1 MSEDPTKRF
10 PKDREDNGED
20 KLDRLFA
27 AVEAL
32 RSELRSEVSSL
43 RSELRSEV
51 SSLRSELH
59 TEVSSLRSE
68 LHAEVSSLRS
78 ELATLSETVE
88 HRLYDTRPIWET
100 VLAEME
106 NLKNQVSAL
115 ENRVVSLETTVHN
128 DVKDLAYVVRGQY
141 VDVIRVQRDFDER
154 LTALEQKPA

>member
-10 PKDREDNGED
+10 PKDREDNGVD

-43 RSELRSEV
+43 RSELHSEV

-59 TEVSSLRSE
+59 SEVSSLRIE
-68 LHAEVSSLRS
+68 LS
-78 ELATLSETVE
+78 TLSETVE
-88 HRLYDTRPIWET
+88 HRLYDTRPMWET

-106 NLKNQVSAL
+106 ELKSRMDA
-115 ENRVVSLETTVHN
+115 LETTVN
-128 DVKDLAYVVRGQY
+128 NGLKDMGHLFRTQY
-141 VDVIRVQRDFDER
+141 VDAIRVQRDLEDR
-154 LTALEQKPA
+154 VTALEQKPA

>member
-10 PKDREDNGED
+10 PKAPGDNGED

-59 TEVSSLRSE
+59 S
-68 LHAEVSSLRS
+68 EVSSLRS

-88 HRLYDTRPIWET
+88 HRLHDTRPMWEA
-100 VLAEME
+100 VLAEMQ
-106 NLKNQVSAL
+106 NLKTQVNAL
-115 ENRVVSLETTVHN
+115 ENRVEILEITVR
-128 DVKDLAYVVRGQY
+128 DGLKDMGHLFRTQY
-141 VDVIRVQRDFDER
+141 VDVIRVQRDFEDR
-154 LTALEQKPA
+154 VTALEQKPA

>member
-10 PKDREDNGED
+10 PNPPGDNGED

-43 RSELRSEV
+43 RTELHAEV

-68 LHAEVSSLRS
+68 LSA
-78 ELATLSETVE
+78 LSETVE

-100 VLAEME
+100 VLAEMQ
-106 NLKNQVSAL
+106 NLKSQVSAL
-115 ENRVVSLETTVHN
+115 ENRVGVLETTVHN
-128 DVKDLAYVVRGQY
+128 DVKDLAYVVR
-141 VDVIRVQRDFDER
+141 
-154 LTALEQKPA
+154 

>member
-32 RSELRSEVSSL
+32 RSD
-43 RSELRSEV
+43 LRSEV

-68 LHAEVSSLRS
+68 LSA
-78 ELATLSETVE
+78 LSEIVE
-88 HRLYDTRPIWET
+88 HRLYDTRPIWEA

-106 NLKNQVSAL
+106 ELKSRMDA
-115 ENRVVSLETTVHN
+115 LETTVN
-128 DVKDLAYVVRGQY
+128 NGLKDMGHLFRTQY
-141 VDVIRVQRDFDER
+141 VDVIRVQRDFEDR